1 MMAVEDEK
9 VICSQQTISS
19 VRVGFA
25 RNVNELRTFTDPAL
39 VVDGTV
45 DNNNRWSYNV
55 DKTMH
60 VAVIRI

>member
-1 MMAVEDEK
+1 MAVEDEK

-25 RNVNELRTFTDPAL
+25 RNVNELHTFTDPAL

-45 DNNNRWSYNV
+45 DNR
-55 DKTMH
+55 
-60 VAVIRI
+60 